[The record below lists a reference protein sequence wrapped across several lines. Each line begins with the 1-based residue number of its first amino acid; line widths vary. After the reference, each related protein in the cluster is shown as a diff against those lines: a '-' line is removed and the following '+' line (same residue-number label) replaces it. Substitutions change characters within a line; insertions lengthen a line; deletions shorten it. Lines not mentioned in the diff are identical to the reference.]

1 MNKALFVLFL
11 GLLQVSVA
19 LAQSGSGSAVVGSG
33 SGSGS
38 AAASVAAPVTTEILT
53 ERPVV
58 AAPSAAQLRATCTAA
73 MNADPKFAQDLLR
86 VLDEKRVVEL
96 AKAQE
101 KFASIQIEA
110 GARVAKNQRHV
121 IMAYAVMWIAAAL
134 FVLFLWRR
142 QKSLR
147 EQIDGLRSDLAS
159 ALKDAK

>member
-1 MNKALFVLFL
+1 MNKALFVLFF
-11 GLLQVSVA
+11 GLVQVSVA
-19 LAQSGSGSAVVGSG
+19 RAQSGSGSAVAGL
-33 SGSGS
+33 GSGS
-38 AAASVAAPVTTEILT
+38 AVANVAAPAPTAIPTE
-53 ERPVV
+53 PVAPAV
-58 AAPSAAQLRATCTAA
+58 PSASQLRATCTAA
-73 MNADPKFAQDLLR
+73 MNADPQFAQDLLR

-121 IMAYAVMWIAAAL
+121 IMAYAVMWIAAAM

-147 EQIDGLRSDLAS
+147 DQIDGLRSDLAS
-159 ALKDAK
+159 ALKDPK

>member
-1 MNKALFVLFL
+1 MNKLLFVLFF
-11 GLLQVSVA
+11 GLVQVSVA
-19 LAQSGSGSAVVGSG
+19 LAQSGSGSA
-33 SGSGS
+33 GSGS
-38 AAASVAAPVTTEILT
+38 AATDVAAPVPNAIATEPAA
-53 ERPVV
+53 PV
-58 AAPSAAQLRATCTAA
+58 APSATQLRATCTAA
-73 MNADPKFAQDLLR
+73 MNADPQFAQDLLR

-121 IMAYAVMWIAAAL
+121 IMAYAVMWIAAAM

-147 EQIDGLRSDLAS
+147 DQIDGLRSDLAS
-159 ALKDAK
+159 ALKDSK

>member
-1 MNKALFVLFL
+1 MNKALFVLFFS
-11 GLLQVSVA
+11 LLQVSVA
-19 LAQSGSGSAVVGSG
+19 LAQSGSGSAVVGA
-33 SGSGS
+33 GSGS
-38 AAASVAAPVTTEILT
+38 AAAAVATPPPTAITS

-58 AAPSAAQLRATCTAA
+58 EAPSATQLRATCTAA
-73 MNADPKFAQDLLR
+73 MNADPQFAQDLLR

-121 IMAYAVMWIAAAL
+121 IMAYAVMWIAAAM

-147 EQIDGLRSDLAS
+147 DQIDGLRSDLAS
-159 ALKDAK
+159 ALKDTK

>member
-1 MNKALFVLFL
+1 MNKALFVLLF

-19 LAQSGSGSAVVGSG
+19 AAQSGSASGSAAQAATAVGSG
-33 SGSGS
+33 SG
-38 AAASVAAPVTTEILT
+38 AVATPVPMPAISDDVAPV
-53 ERPVV
+53 
-58 AAPSAAQLRATCTAA
+58 SAAQLRVTCTAA
-73 MNADPKFAQDLLR
+73 MNADPQFAQDLLR
-86 VLDEKRVVEL
+86 VLDEKKVVEL

-101 KFASIQIEA
+101 KFANIQIEA

-147 EQIDGLRSDLAS
+147 DQIDALRSDLAS
-159 ALKDAK
+159 ALKDGK

>member
-1 MNKALFVLFL
+1 MNKALFVLFF
-11 GLLQVSVA
+11 GLVQVSVA
-19 LAQSGSGSAVVGSG
+19 RAQSGSGSAVAA

-38 AAASVAAPVTTEILT
+38 AVANVAAPAPTPMPTE
-53 ERPVV
+53 PVAPAV
-58 AAPSAAQLRATCTAA
+58 PSASQLRATCTAA
-73 MNADPKFAQDLLR
+73 MNADPQFAQDLLR

-121 IMAYAVMWIAAAL
+121 IMAYAVMWIAAAM

-147 EQIDGLRSDLAS
+147 DQIDGLRSDLAS
-159 ALKDAK
+159 ALKDPK

>member
-1 MNKALFVLFL
+1 MQEYCNEQGAVRFIFGFASGL
-11 GLLQVSVA
+11 GCACSVGQW
-19 LAQSGSGSAVVGSG
+19 LSGC
-33 SGSGS
+33 
-38 AAASVAAPVTTEILT
+38 
-53 ERPVV
+53 RFR
-58 AAPSAAQLRATCTAA
+58 LRLRLGRRQCRRS
-73 MNADPKFAQDLLR
+73 DPKFAQDLLR

-159 ALKDAK
+159 ALKDSK